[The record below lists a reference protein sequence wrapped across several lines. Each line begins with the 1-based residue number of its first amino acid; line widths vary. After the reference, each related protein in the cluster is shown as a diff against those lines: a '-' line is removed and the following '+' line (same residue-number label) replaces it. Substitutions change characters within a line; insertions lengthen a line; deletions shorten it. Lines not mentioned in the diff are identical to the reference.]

1 MKRFAAILIALVLCL
16 GFCLSGYAENNGE
29 GPSDPG
35 SMSGAED
42 DGEGPSGSGSMSG
55 EEVEGNMLMGLAR
68 ENFSMDDIPSEY
80 LELSDRHGRV
90 EEVAYPYGNQDE
102 SHTNSAYVYLP
113 EGYDESGEQYNIL
126 YLLHAANGTAI
137 RFLNPARATTLQ
149 NLLDHMIANGDLEPL
164 IVVAATYFPPQG
176 TAENMFLAQQV
187 EMVSLFPL
195 ELVNKIIPYVE
206 DRYRTYAETTDVEGI
221 TASRDHRGIAGFS
234 LGAVAAWN
242 AFEIEMRCFRWY
254 LAISEASW
262 SDEDGGITGIM
273 DAGVSAQ
280 VLYNSVLEQGY
291 GKDDF
296 RLFVATGTDDQAF
309 GISTNQMISLLE
321 YEDLFQLG
329 GNTSCSMMAGGTHS
343 TKAIYTYLYHIL
355 PALFSD

>member
-102 SHTNSAYVYLP
+102 AHTNSAYVYLP

-149 NLLDHMIANGDLEPL
+149 NLLDHMIANGELEPL

-176 TAENMFLAQQV
+176 TAENMFLPQQV

-195 ELVNKIIPYVE
+195 ELVNKIIPAVE
-206 DRYRTYAETTDVEGI
+206 EKYRTWAETTDVEGI

-234 LGAVAAWN
+234 LGAVAT
-242 AFEIEMRCFRWY
+242 
-254 LAISEASW
+254 W

-280 VLYNSVLEQGY
+280 VLYNAVREQGY

-309 GISTNQMISLLE
+309 GISTSQMSSLLE
-321 YEDLFQLG
+321 YEDLFKLG
-329 GNTSCSMMAGGTHS
+329 DNTSCSMMAGGTHS
-343 TKAIYTYLYHIL
+343 TKAIYTYMYHIL